1 MSNRTKWNVEIFF
14 FDRINQK
21 KHKTSH
27 IFYPLYTYYDLY
39 EEIHE
44 LVRKIG
50 WEFNKKIRI
59 VFEYALQNGETSLV
73 TNWNNYILDSD
84 IIHVILY
91 YSTDNFYIL
100 SNRNGDV
107 LLKGKDISVLYEN
120 TDMFDYEIL
129 LIYQIN
135 DAKNIRKLI
144 DVIGRDNISRNLAI
158 NRLIRNYYEK
168 YKITI

>member
-1 MSNRTKWNVEIFF
+1 MSNRKRWNVEIFF

-50 WEFNKKIRI
+50 WKFKKKIG
-59 VFEYALQNGETSLV
+59 VEFELGLQNGEISLV

-91 YSTDNFYIL
+91 DSTENFYLL

-107 LLKGKDISVLYEN
+107 LLIDKNISILYEN
-120 TDMFDYEIL
+120 LDMFDYEIL

-135 DAKNIRKLI
+135 SVKTRRKLI